1 MDRKRKNNW
10 PEFVR
15 SLLKKKR
22 TAFTTWVVL
31 HSTQQDDNNL
41 YTSYNSTHTAD
52 IQGKGQWRNDQLS
65 SAISS
70 FYTYPSFACAPRPS
84 EESYRGLCCSLPL
97 WNGTIHQVPLIS
109 SVVISHQQLLSL
121 RHFQWGL
128 FPFGLHELFN
138 FRQKET
144 KKNTANSSPAEPPA
158 PPTAHWMTW
167 FVWIWSRC
175 HLCSSWR
182 ETPHDRSRSL
192 LNTSS
197 AGEWFSGN
205 VDILRSVC
213 HLCIAQWSL
222 HVGPSWS
229 VTQAFQMVPC
239 FPQRTF
245 SDVTSPRCCLRGSSV
260 RSSSFLE
267 KLSSTPFR

>member
-144 KKNTANSSPAEPPA
+144 KKTLQ
-158 PPTAHWMTW
+158 T
-167 FVWIWSRC
+167 
-175 HLCSSWR
+175 HL
-182 ETPHDRSRSL
+182 L
-192 LNTSS
+192 LSHQIQS
-197 AGEWFSGN
+197 A
-205 VDILRSVC
+205 I
-213 HLCIAQWSL
+213 
-222 HVGPSWS
+222 
-229 VTQAFQMVPC
+229 
-239 FPQRTF
+239 
-245 SDVTSPRCCLRGSSV
+245 
-260 RSSSFLE
+260 RSSNSTLNALICLDLE
-267 KLSSTPFR
+267 QMPFMLFMTGDTTWSKPVTFEHFVCWWMIQW

>member
-109 SVVISHQQLLSL
+109 SVVISHQKLLSL

-144 KKNTANSSPAEPPA
+144 KKTLQ
-158 PPTAHWMTW
+158 T
-167 FVWIWSRC
+167 
-175 HLCSSWR
+175 HLLLSHQLLQQHTEC
-182 ETPHDRSRSL
+182 PDLFGFGADAIYALHDGRHHMIEAGHFWTLRL
-192 LNTSS
+192 LVN
-197 AGEWFSGN
+197 
-205 VDILRSVC
+205 DSV
-213 HLCIAQWSL
+213 
-222 HVGPSWS
+222 
-229 VTQAFQMVPC
+229 VT
-239 FPQRTF
+239 
-245 SDVTSPRCCLRGSSV
+245 
-260 RSSSFLE
+260 
-267 KLSSTPFR
+267 